1 MFVTNLS
8 FDATVQSFLIS
19 RMLLSSAVTSLDKA
33 CLRKNANFVKH
44 RRFQHFLTTY
54 SKILRHISPALFM
67 LNLKM
72 SLILILG
79 AKLAEI
85 FESEYKEEKILH
97 LLSQRKIP
105 FLGIFEIAFYW

>member
-1 MFVTNLS
+1 
-8 FDATVQSFLIS
+8 
-19 RMLLSSAVTSLDKA
+19 
-33 CLRKNANFVKH
+33 
-44 RRFQHFLTTY
+44 
-54 SKILRHISPALFM
+54 
-67 LNLKM
+67 M

-97 LLSQRKIP
+97 LLSQRKMP